1 MKKYTTIAVFA
12 AALLVA
18 GCAKEMDG
26 DGSFPAKTV
35 LNASLSPLT
44 RTEIDGV
51 KVTWS
56 VGDAI
61 NVNGTVSNALS
72 EAGAIATFSFRKEL
86 STPYKAVFPADL
98 YKDATTVTLP
108 ATWASSP

>member
-72 EAGAIATFSFRKEL
+72 EAGAIATFSFRKGHMHL
-86 STPYKAVFPADL
+86 YHSLLMSFSALGPRSSTISVAG
-98 YKDATTVTLP
+98 
-108 ATWASSP
+108 S